1 MAIPVAALGK
11 LASVGTRAAKGYAV
25 ASTVYSGLKG
35 VGDKLSQGDISG
47 AIGSAVS
54 GGMSAY
60 NQLDKS
66 QQMYESEKQK
76 AVMKRLM
83 GGKTDDQES
92 REAKQLGQ
100 AVDNAKIADRRRDK
114 TSLLEE
120 AEYENRLLLGVS
132 NSLDVIKTYNERLII
147 EGRKRTSDALK
158 GVKNGDEN
166 EKLLRSAL
174 GDLRAA
180 NNAGGGMPRGG
191 DSDDKGSAF
200 LDMALTT
207 LAFMPGSNI
216 KNITANLKNALRN
229 RAALKNSAK
238 GLRDTVLNRGKN
250 SFRDA
255 QGKFR
260 APTKLEKNLVRVGNN
275 RVGRT
280 LVKATDKFATKAGN
294 IASKV
299 KAPSLKTVGKGL
311 GVAAVGAGVAANIY
325 DTYKTSTDEER
336 INQLR
341 DIQELTGRSLETQ
354 AYVEYGSN
362 TAGLVGGLAVGALA
376 GAIGGSIVPG
386 LGNVVGAL
394 IGGAIGAFVGKEGME
409 KFLNWATGKYDGD
422 GVPEDPSVIQD
433 YTGRMIEALRPREGM
448 DVGLFRM
455 TPDNFLIGR
464 WPTPIDDMNSSLE
477 SWNKVS
483 ALNVGVNGHVGTA
496 IEHLKLLSLFSENKG
511 VFNGWNLNDVFK
523 YVASPLPEEKKRAL
537 IRRFIEEGLFE
548 YFDDVSDDETV
559 KQIIFSKTGKSPS
572 QYLKSLKKSED
583 ELVDVFYKRFQK
595 NTPVNADE
603 VTMTVEDYNKMLE
616 EAKRAEKMQL
626 LMGADNTKQMAT
638 GGVLKSQLNLGSYR
652 SDSIQSLNDAQ
663 SDIAK
668 SFEGAIK
675 SLGDAMS
682 FADFDDGIQN
692 YLVNRMLPELGNTL
706 FDLIQSDKKNRDE
719 LPKGLSTLI
728 PIWG

>member
-1 MAIPVAALGK
+1 MAIPVGALGK
-11 LASVGTRAAKGYAV
+11 LASFGTRAAKGYAI
-25 ASTVYSGLKG
+25 ASTVYGGLKSA
-35 VGDKLSQGDISG
+35 GDKLSQGDISG
-47 AIGSAVS
+47 AI

-76 AVMKRLM
+76 AAMKKLL

-100 AVDNAKIADRRRDK
+100 AVDNSKIADRKRDK

-180 NNAGGGMPRGG
+180 NASGGMPPMGG
-191 DSDDKGSAF
+191 GNDDKGSAF

-216 KNITANLKNALRN
+216 KNITANLKNALKN
-229 RAALKNSAK
+229 RAALRNSAK
-238 GLRDTVLNRGKN
+238 GLKDTILNKGRN

-255 QGKFR
+255 HGNFR
-260 APTKLEKNLVRVGNN
+260 SQTRLERNLVKLGNN

-280 LVKATDKFATKAGN
+280 VVRATDKVASKVGN
-294 IASKV
+294 VASKV
-299 KAPSLKTVGKGL
+299 KAPSIRSVGK
-311 GVAAVGAGVAANIY
+311 VAGGAAIAAEGIYNIY
-325 DTYKTSTDEER
+325 DTYKMSTDEER
-336 INQLR
+336 INQMR
-341 DIQELTGRSLETQ
+341 DMEELTGRSLAEQ
-354 AYVEYGSN
+354 VRIESFSN
-362 TAGLVGGLAVGALA
+362 TAGIASGFAAGALA

-409 KFLNWATGKYDGD
+409 KFLNWVTSKYDSD
-422 GVPEDPSVIQD
+422 GVPEDPSVVQD
-433 YTGRMIEALRPREGM
+433 YTGRMVEALRPREGM
-448 DVGLFRM
+448 DVGIFRM
-455 TPDNFLIGR
+455 SPDYFLLGS

-483 ALNVGVNGHVGTA
+483 ALNVGMNGNVGTA
-496 IEHLKLLSLFSENKG
+496 MEHLKLLSLFSENKG
-511 VFNGWNLNDVFK
+511 SFNGWNLNDVFK
-523 YVASPLPEEKKRAL
+523 YVASPLPEDKKKTF

-595 NTPVNADE
+595 NTPVNADD
-603 VTMTVEDYNKMLE
+603 VTMTVEDFNKMLD

-626 LMGADNTKQMAT
+626 LMGVDNTKQMAT

-652 SDSIQSLNDAQ
+652 SDSIQSLSDAQ

-668 SFEGAIK
+668 TFEGAIK

-706 FDLIQSDKKNRDE
+706 FDLIQSDKKNREE